1 MKSDTV
7 IENIG
12 ATVAALKKGKADF
25 RNDPGG
31 NLHQLVGKLVE
42 EAKLIE
48 NVKVLLEAVRKA
60 NPRNQKELFF
70 VV

>member
-1 MKSDTV
+1 MPSMKSDTV

-31 NLHQLVGKLVE
+31 NLHQLVGKPCGRG
-42 EAKLIE
+42 KTY
-48 NVKVLLEAVRKA
+48 
-60 NPRNQKELFF
+60 
-70 VV
+70 